1 MNSALKKDFKR
12 LKSNTEK
19 VQEFVEV
26 LEQDH
31 SVDAGGRQQRDLTQ
45 LASRIVTLDF
55 DLRTM
60 LLDCAVLGRQ
70 SGKKRNWPLINS
82 LHRSLD
88 IMHNLLNDLNSIK
101 PSLERANVEPS
112 NLRHLFSDW
121 IRFKKSVRDMQVSLQ
136 HTHMRRKM
144 TDGRM
149 KNAFVTSKAKAG
161 SSASLTGLGVSSKA
175 QNLTLF
181 SVA

>member
-12 LKSNTEK
+12 LKLNTEK
-19 VQEFVEV
+19 VQELVEV
-26 LEQDH
+26 LEQEN
-31 SVDAGGRQQRDLTQ
+31 SLDAGERQTDLTQ
-45 LASRIVTLDF
+45 LASRVVHLDS

-70 SGKKRNWPLINS
+70 AGKKRNWPLIYS

-112 NLRHLFSDW
+112 NLRHLFNDW
-121 IRFKKSVRDMQVSLQ
+121 TRFKKSVRDMHISLQ

-144 TDGRM
+144 TDGGM
-149 KNAFVTSKAKAG
+149 KNAFKTSKAKAG
-161 SSASLTGLGVSSKA
+161 PSASLGGLGVSSKV
-175 QNLTLF
+175 QSLTLF

>member
-1 MNSALKKDFKR
+1 L
-12 LKSNTEK
+12 NTEK

-26 LEQDH
+26 LEQENPL
-31 SVDAGGRQQRDLTQ
+31 DAGGRQRDLTQ
-45 LASRIVTLDF
+45 LASRIVHLDF

-88 IMHNLLNDLNSIK
+88 IMHNLLNDLNCIK
-101 PSLERANVEPS
+101 PSLDRANLEPS

-121 IRFKKSVRDMQVSLQ
+121 FRFKKSVRDMQISLQ

-144 TDGRM
+144 TDGGM
-149 KNAFVTSKAKAG
+149 KNAFKASNAKAEP
-161 SSASLTGLGVSSKA
+161 SVSLGGLGVSSNG

>member
-1 MNSALKKDFKR
+1 VNSALKRDFKR
-12 LKSNTEK
+12 LKLNTEK
-19 VQEFVEV
+19 VQAFVEV
-26 LEQDH
+26 LEQEN
-31 SVDAGGRQQRDLTQ
+31 SADAGGRQRDLTQ
-45 LASRIVTLDF
+45 LASRIVHLDF

-70 SGKKRNWPLINS
+70 SGKKRHWPLINS

-112 NLRHLFSDW
+112 NLRHLFNDW
-121 IRFKKSVRDMQVSLQ
+121 IRFKKSVCDMQIPLQ
-136 HTHMRRKM
+136 HTRMRRKM
-144 TDGRM
+144 RDGGM
-149 KNAFVTSKAKAG
+149 KSAFSTPQAKAG
-161 SSASLTGLGVSSKA
+161 PSASLGGFGVSSKA